1 MIFPVACEEYK
12 GVTRM
17 CRDEIKKAKAQ
28 SEVNLARDAKNN
40 KNGFDRCISQKNK
53 TKESVHTDK
62 QDGKTVDSRH
72 GESRG
77 TQHCLCLSLHWQ

>member
-1 MIFPVACEEYK
+1 MAQEEYRDA
-12 GVTRM
+12 VWV
-17 CRDEIKKAKAQ
+17 CRDGIGKAMTQ
-28 SEVNLARDAKNN
+28 LGLNLARDAKNN